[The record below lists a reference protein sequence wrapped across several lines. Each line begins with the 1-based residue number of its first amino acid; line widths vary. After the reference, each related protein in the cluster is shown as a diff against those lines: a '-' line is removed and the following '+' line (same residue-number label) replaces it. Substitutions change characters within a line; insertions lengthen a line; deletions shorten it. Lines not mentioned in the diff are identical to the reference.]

1 MSLLETVAEQ
11 EILLHWGIFPGE
23 RRIPL
28 QYHYQVAGS
37 ALSP

>member
-1 MSLLETVAEQ
+1 MRLLETVAEQ
-11 EILLHWGIFPGE
+11 QILVHCGIFPRE